1 MKKLISVILAVII
14 GCSMFSVAGFAAE
27 NAGISSFS
35 VEILTDEKTD
45 ADLVVD
51 WYKNDADGK
60 TYLFIPAS
68 IDLEKAVVNF
78 AASDD
83 VYLGETKLAI
93 GDSAAFLKDKQQ
105 ITLTCGGES
114 YDVIV
119 FAESKVASVFIETES
134 GSLDAVHADKEHK
147 EKGRITIVNT
157 DGETECFGLLDYIK
171 GRGNST
177 WGMAKKPYN
186 IKLEEKENLFGMGKS
201 KKWSLI
207 ANYQDASLARNALAY
222 TAAQYAGMA
231 YSPEFEPVDVYING
245 SYEGAYL
252 LTTRVEVDETRV
264 DIENLEKANEKANPD
279 IEDFDDCAR
288 GGVYGTFSGYL
299 EGTRKWVEIPNDPED
314 ITGGY
319 LLECELPSRYC
330 DEISGF
336 VTEGSQAMVVKAPEY
351 ASKAQVNYIAD
362 YYQKFENAVASE
374 SSLSKISEYADINSF
389 AMLYLFNEWVSNHDA
404 AITSTYMYKPANGK
418 LFVGPVWDF
427 DSSLGN
433 TDSKGR
439 FGLDYNNPETWTAC
453 HSRLYAITYIGAG
466 NTTNVPT
473 FFNNLAKKQ
482 EFADLSKT
490 LWDSVMKNAV
500 ADAVNYIQNEY
511 AVNVEGSAVANAI
524 RWKHF
529 STTNVD
535 EIKAAYRNEI
545 KEVADF
551 ANAKSAF
558 ISSGIGTVV
567 PVHSEKTALDSVKDT
582 FNIILN
588 EIFEKALVLFNL
600 ENVI

>member
-1 MKKLISVILAVII
+1 MKKILSFILAVII
-14 GCSMFSVAGFAAE
+14 GCSVFSVAGFAAE
-27 NAGISSFS
+27 TEKISAFS
-35 VEILTDEKTD
+35 VEIVTEEDSA

-51 WYKNDADGK
+51 WYKNGNK
-60 TYLFIPAS
+60 YYLFIPSS
-68 IDLEKAVVNF
+68 IDLEKAVISF
-78 AASDD
+78 SSSAD
-83 VYLGETKLAI
+83 VYCGETKLTS

-105 ITLTCGGES
+105 ITLICGEENH
-114 YDVIV
+114 DVIIL
-119 FAESKVASVFIETES
+119 AESKVSSVFIETES
-134 GSLDAVHADKEHK
+134 GSLDAIHADKEHK
-147 EKGRITIVNT
+147 EKGKITIINT
-157 DGETECFGLLDYIK
+157 NGETECAGALDYIK

-186 IKLEEKENLFGMGKS
+186 IKLEDKENLFGMGKS

-222 TAAQYAGMA
+222 TAAQNAGMA
-231 YSPEFEPVDVYING
+231 YSPDFEPVDVYING

-252 LTTRVEVDETRV
+252 LTTRVEVDGSRV
-264 DIENLEKANEKANPD
+264 DIEDLEKANEKANPD
-279 IEDFDDCAR
+279 IEDFENCAR
-288 GGVYGTFSGYL
+288 GGTYGTFSGYL
-299 EGTRKWVEIPNDPED
+299 EGTRKWVEIPNNPAD

-319 LLECELPSRYC
+319 LLECELPARYC

-336 VTEGSQAMVVKAPEY
+336 VTEGSHAIVVKSPEY
-351 ASKAQVNYIAD
+351 ASEAQVNYIAD
-362 YYQKFENAVASE
+362 YYQKFENAVVSE
-374 SSLSKISEYADINSF
+374 NSLSKISEYADVNSF
-389 AMLYLFNEWVSNHDA
+389 AMLYLFNEWVANHDA
-404 AITSTYMYKPANGK
+404 CITSTYMYKPANGK
-418 LFVGPVWDF
+418 LFAGPVWDF
-427 DSSLGN
+427 DSAFGN
-433 TDSKGR
+433 VSVKR
-439 FGLDYNNPETWTAC
+439 FGLDYTNPEGWTAC

-482 EFADLSKT
+482 EFADLSKS
-490 LWDSVMKNAV
+490 LWDSTMKKAA

-511 AVNVEGSAVANAI
+511 ASNVEGSAVANAI

-545 KEVADF
+545 KEVTDF

-567 PVHSEKTALDSVKDT
+567 PVHSEKTTWDNIKDT
-582 FNIILN
+582 FNIIVNDIL
-588 EIFEKALVLFNL
+588 EKALVLFNL